1 MKQNVTSV
9 LKKSVPTAIGVAAG
23 SALAMKVNPAS
34 KQKGS
39 LPVRILT
46 AFLGGMVGGV
56 IYFLGIRREK

>member
-1 MKQNVTSV
+1 MKQDVTEV

-23 SALAMKVNPAS
+23 SALAMKAGPS

-46 AFLGGMVGGV
+46 AFLGGMAGGV